1 MLCEVWPQ
9 ERPIPGLL
17 GFQADLI
24 FVIIIIIIFVK
35 AKVGALSYID
45 RADAESKFQ
54 YKRKVKDLCAHGIDP
69 ESKFQYEQKVED
81 LCAHGID
88 LTDD

>member
-1 MLCEVWPQ
+1 MECGPKRDPFQGSW
-9 ERPIPGLL
+9 
-17 GFQADLI
+17 FQADLI

-35 AKVGALSYID
+35 AKVAALSYID
-45 RADAESKFQ
+45 PADAESKFP
-54 YKRKVKDLCAHGIDP
+54 YKRKVKDLCAQGIDP